1 MKASTVFAEVVFAVL
16 ALGVFLY
23 IAIRPDVDGAT
34 VLRITGLAAGLVS
47 GFLSV
52 AMSVLRSRASAHGGI
67 LRALELLFSPLGGI
81 VAVVISGT
89 FGAGYLLGSVASF
102 ALSHSL
108 KGLVEL
114 PASSNGQS
122 KPGPASKDSQGQTR
136 NNPAP

>member
-1 MKASTVFAEVVFAVL
+1 MKAFTVLAEALFAIL
-16 ALGVFLY
+16 ALGVYLY
-23 IAIRPDVDGAT
+23 ITIGADVDSAT
-34 VLRITGLAAGLVS
+34 MLRTTGLAAGLVS

-52 AMSVLRSRASAHGGI
+52 GVSILRSRATAHRGI

-108 KGLVEL
+108 RSLLEL
-114 PASSNGQS
+114 SVASNEQR
-122 KPGPASKDSQGQTR
+122 KPGPASQ
-136 NNPAP
+136 